1 MNFAKALA
9 EMPLIAIL
17 RGVLPAEVEAVAELL
32 IETGIRTIEVP
43 LNSPQPY
50 ESIEKLS
57 RQFSD
62 VTVIGAGT
70 VLSAEQV
77 GQCVNA
83 GASLVLAPNMD
94 VAVIREAGRLGAI
107 SMPGVATATEAIQAL
122 SAGAG
127 ALKVFPAAQLGAGTI
142 SAWKEILPEKPTMV
156 AVGGVTPSNAAD
168 FLQAGAGGIGVGG
181 SLYRRGATLQQI
193 GQQAQRWVEVFR

>member
-1 MNFAKALA
+1 MKFAEALA

-17 RGVLPAEVEAVAELL
+17 RGVLPTEVEAVAEVL
-32 IETGIRTIEVP
+32 IEAGIRIIEVP

-50 ESIEKLS
+50 VSIERLS
-57 RQFSD
+57 RRFSG
-62 VTVIGAGT
+62 TAVIGAGT

-122 SAGAG
+122 AAGAG
-127 ALKVFPAAQLGAGTI
+127 ALKLFPAAQLGAGTI
-142 SAWKEILPEKPTMV
+142 SAWKEILPGKPTMV
-156 AVGGVTPSNAAD
+156 AVGGITPSNARD
-168 FLQAGAGGIGVGG
+168 FQDAGAGGIGAGG
-181 SLYRRGATLQQI
+181 SLYRPGATLQQI
-193 GQQAQRWVEVFR
+193 GQQAQLWLDVFR